1 MKPPLYDLKKIT
13 QLLLADESSYLEI
26 RNACT
31 DLLDFFYQVSEF
43 DKEDPVNNQHMQSQA
58 GQAVSPE
65 AASVCIRDF
74 MRTRVFI
81 RGLQEAI
88 STKLQANP
96 DKAVTVLYA
105 GTGPFATLLIPL
117 VTIFGPTQ
125 LNMLLLDINPASIA
139 YLNRIIRFFN
149 LEPYV
154 LQVVETDAVTYRI
167 PAQWQPDIIL
177 SETMRPSL
185 KTEPQVSIVVN
196 LVGQCPQAILVP
208 EKIEIAA
215 CLYNSIKH
223 DERRFIPLETLLVFT
238 KESALEMASTQ
249 QLDTAC
255 FPVTMLEVQKPD
267 QANYSRLALLT
278 VIRVFNK
285 HTLNLNDS
293 SLTIPEFVYNMH
305 YVKTWPAIFNI
316 QYRIFPL
323 PGFIIIKDGLTVFEI
338 KKKQSHYMN
347 SDNL

>member
-1 MKPPLYDLKKIT
+1 MNPTLADLKKIT
-13 QLLLADESSYLEI
+13 QVLLADESSYGQI
-26 RNACT
+26 RDACG
-31 DLLDFFYQVSEF
+31 DLLQFFYRVAEF
-43 DKEDPVNNQHMQSQA
+43 DETDIINQKHMQSAA
-58 GQAVSPE
+58 GQAVSPQ
-65 AASVCIRDF
+65 AAAVCIRDF
-74 MRTRVFI
+74 MRTRVFM
-81 RGLQEAI
+81 RGLNEAI
-88 STKLQANP
+88 STRLQAQP
-96 DKAVTVLYA
+96 GKTVTVLYA
-105 GTGPFATLLIPL
+105 GTGPFATLLLPL
-117 VTIFGPTQ
+117 VSIFDATQ
-125 LNMLLLDINPASIA
+125 LKMLLLDINPASIV
-139 YLNRIIRFFN
+139 YLNKVIRYFN

-177 SETMRPSL
+177 SETMMPSL
-185 KTEPQVSIVVN
+185 KTEPQVSIVAN

-208 EKIEIAA
+208 EMIEIAA

-223 DERRFIPLETLLVFT
+223 NERRFIPLETLLVFT
-238 KESALEMASTQ
+238 KESAIEMASTQ
-249 QLDTAC
+249 QLNTAC
-255 FPVTMLEVQKPD
+255 FPVTRLEVQKPK

-293 SLTIPEFVYNMH
+293 SLTIPDFVYNMH
-305 YVKTWPAIFNI
+305 SIKTWPAIFNI

-347 SDNL
+347 SENL